1 MKKLIILSVM
11 LFSGLIFAQVVEPKY
26 EIEGNLVK
34 ATYYHENGK
43 VKQQGF
49 YKDGKVHGKWISF
62 SEAGDK
68 TSIGEYNKGNKTGKW
83 FFWNQNSLNE
93 VDYTDSRIAEVK
105 KWSKETVAQRN

>member
-1 MKKLIILSVM
+1 MKNQIILCVM
-11 LFSGLIFAQVVEPKY
+11 LFSGVLFAQDVEPKY

-34 ATYYHENGK
+34 ATYYHDNGK
-43 VKQQGF
+43 VKQEGF
-49 YKDGKVHGKWISF
+49 YKEGKVHGKWISF
-62 SEAGDK
+62 SETGEKMA
-68 TSIGEYNKGNKTGKW
+68 IGEYNKGNKTGKW